1 MPARIA
7 QNFAYSSGRSVKCTG
22 VKVSKPRKSSSMRAI
37 RAASSSG
44 VEAFVSVS
52 TAVRPVPVGSFTAS
66 SDLRSSI
73 SALKTIRS
81 PARSSRRFI
90 ATTARHASRMSLK

>member
-1 MPARIA
+1 MANKELRPADRVA
-7 QNFAYSSGRSVKCTG
+7 LARDAGR
-22 VKVSKPRKSSSMRAI
+22 P
-37 RAASSSG
+37 G

-81 PARSSRRFI
+81 PACSSRRFI
-90 ATTARHASRMSLK
+90 TTTARHASRMSLK